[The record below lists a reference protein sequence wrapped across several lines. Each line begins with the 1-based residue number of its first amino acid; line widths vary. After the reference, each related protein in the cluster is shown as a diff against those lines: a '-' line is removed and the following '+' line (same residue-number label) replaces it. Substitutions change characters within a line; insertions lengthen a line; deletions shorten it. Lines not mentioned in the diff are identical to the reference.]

1 MLLSTRV
8 SHFWQLVFFSCRVV
22 SPCGANCE
30 PVPLRTT
37 LRRGGCAVRSCW
49 ISSFSVKTRSPSE
62 NLWTCRNTRYL
73 SIKLSLSLSS
83 SIVLHVNSAFLRNI
97 RLKWISIFSYRFFGS
112 WNFTMQFRPGHK
124 WPRFN
129 YTKSGGFEARVFFR
143 PLHSASVMKT
153 EANGKVVR
161 EKQCEV
167 SQFQWATILFVN
179 RKLEFFCFSFFF
191 PPSPFKVK
199 PRILQISYV
208 FTLSSSP
215 LLLYC
220 VPIFWNV

>member
-1 MLLSTRV
+1 
-8 SHFWQLVFFSCRVV
+8 
-22 SPCGANCE
+22 
-30 PVPLRTT
+30 
-37 LRRGGCAVRSCW
+37 
-49 ISSFSVKTRSPSE
+49 
-62 NLWTCRNTRYL
+62 
-73 SIKLSLSLSS
+73 
-83 SIVLHVNSAFLRNI
+83 
-97 RLKWISIFSYRFFGS
+97 
-112 WNFTMQFRPGHK
+112 MQFSLGHK

-153 EANGKVVR
+153 KANGKVVK

-179 RKLEFFCFSFFF
+179 RKLEFFCFCCFSFSFF
-191 PPSPFKVK
+191 PLSPFKVE

-215 LLLYC
+215 LLLYY
-220 VPIFWNV
+220 VPIF